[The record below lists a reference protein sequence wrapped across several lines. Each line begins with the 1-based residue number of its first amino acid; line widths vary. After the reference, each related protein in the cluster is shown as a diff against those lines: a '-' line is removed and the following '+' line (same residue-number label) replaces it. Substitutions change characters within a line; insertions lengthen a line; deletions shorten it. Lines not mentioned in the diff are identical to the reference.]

1 MPMEDEELLLKQLPH
16 SVEAEQAVLG
26 SMLIDARCVPEV
38 IDQLRP
44 DDFYVKQNREIYETI
59 YYMFNYSLTID
70 PVTVLE
76 NMKQNGVYDEN
87 TSRGYLLQLMDT
99 TPTAANV
106 KEYIGI
112 LKDKTLLRRVAET
125 AGELTVLIQQGTET
139 GQDVLEAAE
148 QRIYAIRQG
157 RAAQGLTP
165 ISQVLLD
172 VYARLEEL
180 AASDSAIPGLST
192 GLTDL
197 DRAISGLNKSDLI
210 LLAARPGMGKTSMA
224 LNILLEA
231 GKKSGKNVVFFSLEM
246 SREQLALRLISSEC
260 FVDNKKLVTG
270 NLAPEDWEK
279 IMVATESLNRS
290 HILIDDDSTVS
301 VADILAKCRRVDNLG
316 LVIIDYLQLMQ
327 SAGGRQYSGEN
338 RQQVVSDISRALKIM
353 AKELDVPVLCL
364 SQLSRANESRS
375 DKRPMLSDL
384 RESGAIEQD
393 ADIVMFLYREGYYD
407 KETPNPNL
415 AECIIAKNRHGETR
429 TVELQWLPEFTTF
442 GNMEWQHEE
451 Y

>member
-1 MPMEDEELLLKQLPH
+1 MEDEELLLKQLPH

-26 SMLIDARCVPEV
+26 SMLIDPRCVPEV
-38 IDQLRP
+38 IDKLRP
-44 DDFYVKQNREIYETI
+44 DDFYLKQNREIYETI
-59 YYMFNYSLTID
+59 YSMFNYSLTID

-76 NMKQNGVYDEN
+76 QMKQHGYYDEQQ
-87 TSRGYLLQLMDT
+87 SRGYILQLMDT

-106 KEYIGI
+106 REYIDI

-125 AGELTVLIQQGTET
+125 AGDLTAMIQQGTDT
-139 GQDVLEAAE
+139 GQDILEAAE

-157 RAAQGLTP
+157 RAARGLTP
-165 ISQVLLD
+165 ISDVLID
-172 VYARLEEL
+172 VYDRLSEL

-192 GLTDL
+192 GLRDL

-231 GKKSGKNVVFFSLEM
+231 GKKSGRQVAFFSLEM

-270 NLAPEDWEK
+270 KLTEEDWEK
-279 IMVATESLNRS
+279 VAVAADSLNKS
-290 HILIDDDSTVS
+290 KILIDDDSSVT
-301 VADILAKCRRVDNLG
+301 VADILAKCRRVEDLG
-316 LVIIDYLQLMQ
+316 LVVIDYLQLMQ
-327 SAGGRQYSGEN
+327 SAGGKARSGDN
-338 RQQVVSDISRALKIM
+338 RQLIVSDISRSLKIM
-353 AKELDVPVLCL
+353 AKELNVPVLCL

-393 ADIVMFLYREGYYD
+393 ADIVLFLYREGYYNKD
-407 KETPNPNL
+407 TENPNL
-415 AECIIAKNRHGETR
+415 AECIVAKNRHGETR
-429 TVELQWLPEFTTF
+429 TVELQWLPDFTTF
-442 GNMEWQHEE
+442 SDIEWQHQE
-451 Y
+451 